1 MTARHTNVPNLTDFD
16 LKLLRVFHAVVQC
29 QGLAAAQPALGLSL
43 STISIQLKQLEERL
57 GFTLCERGR
66 KGFALTEE
74 GERIHDSLKPLFDS
88 ISGFRDV
95 VADVRGSLSGD
106 LHFGV
111 VDALATNPDAS
122 LPSAFQAFSRQAPE
136 VHLHVDISSPEE
148 LMQGLVDG
156 RYHCILTPVRPEH
169 ESLDSIAVFE
179 EQQRLY
185 CGSDHPLF
193 DETDPEH
200 ILEAL
205 ESTTFV
211 GKSYVS
217 LPSIQNPRTQVEGP
231 VVSHME
237 SNALLILSGSYVG
250 YLPEHFA
257 AQWVAEG
264 RMRVLVPD
272 WIAFA
277 TRFYLVTHKYH
288 SSRSVQAFR
297 ECMLDV
303 LLPATATDK
312 ASSGAGAPT

>member
-29 QGLAAAQPALGLSL
+29 QGLAAAQPVLGLSL

-74 GERIHDSLKPLFDS
+74 GERIHDSLKPLFES
-88 ISGFRDV
+88 IGGFRDV
-95 VADVRGSLSGD
+95 VAEVRGSLSGD

-122 LPSAFQAFSRQAPE
+122 LPAAFQAFARQAPD
-136 VHLHVDISSPEE
+136 VHLHVDVSSPEE
-148 LMQGLVDG
+148 LSQGLVEG
-156 RYHCILTPVRPEH
+156 RYHCILTPVLPEPD
-169 ESLDSIAVFE
+169 SLDSVPVFE
-179 EQQRLY
+179 ELQRLY
-185 CGSDHPLF
+185 CGVDHPLF
-193 DETDPEH
+193 AEEDTER

-205 ESTTFV
+205 ESATFV

-217 LPSIQNPRTQVEGP
+217 LPSIRDPRTQVEGP

-257 AQWVAEG
+257 AHWVQEG
-264 RMRVLVPD
+264 RMRALAPER
-272 WIAFA
+272 IAFA
-277 TRFYLVTHKYH
+277 TRFYLATHKYH
-288 SSRSVQAFR
+288 CSRSVQAFR
-297 ECMLDV
+297 DCMLEVLKPREAAADV
-303 LLPATATDK
+303 
-312 ASSGAGAPT
+312 ASGGSD